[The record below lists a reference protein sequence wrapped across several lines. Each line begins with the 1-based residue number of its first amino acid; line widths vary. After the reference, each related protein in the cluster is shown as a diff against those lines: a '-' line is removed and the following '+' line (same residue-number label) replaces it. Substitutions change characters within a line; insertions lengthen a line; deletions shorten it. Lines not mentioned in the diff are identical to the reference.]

1 MVTPEN
7 PKPSGR
13 RPLTVMF
20 LETSLRMGGTENVV
34 TQLIER
40 FDPKRI
46 RSVLCCL
53 YNSGVL
59 GERLIKKGFA
69 VHHGLAKHR
78 WDLGLGMRL
87 FRLLRQEKVDVLF
100 IINQP
105 LTQFWGTAC
114 AVLAGVPVRITAIRS
129 TGKINRIQRRLW
141 INDFTFPWITR
152 VTALSQMHKSYLVER
167 EHINARKIEIIPNGV
182 DLARFSRNGTPA
194 SLRSSLGLPEGSP
207 VVGIVAMLRPEKA
220 HDVFLKAA
228 GEVLREVPKTHFLIV
243 GDGEERPRLEAMAKE
258 LAIDSH
264 VHFMGARS
272 DVPRLLSL
280 MDVGVLSSHPV
291 VETLS
296 NAVLEYMA
304 AAKPVVATR
313 VGSLPEQV
321 EEGKTGF
328 LIEAGDSK
336 ALAGKIIRLLQDP
349 ALAQQMGAAGRKR
362 VEDCFTLEQMVHQTG
377 ALFERL
383 LLEQKGKY

>member
-1 MVTPEN
+1 MM
-7 PKPSGR
+7 K
-13 RPLTVMF
+13 VMF
-20 LETSLRMGGTENVV
+20 LETSLRIGGTESVV

-40 FDPKRI
+40 FDPKKVRP
-46 RSVLCCL
+46 VLCCF
-53 YNSGVL
+53 YEPGIL
-59 GERLIKKGFA
+59 GERLIKKGFK
-69 VHHGLAKHR
+69 VYHGLAKNR
-78 WDLGLGMRL
+78 ADLGLGLRL
-87 FRLLRQEKVDVLF
+87 FRLLREEKIDVLF

-114 AVLAGVPVRITAIRS
+114 AMFAQVPVRITAIRS
-129 TGKINRIQRRLW
+129 TGKINRIRRRLW

-152 VTALSQMHKSYLVER
+152 VTALSGMHKSYLVKE
-167 EHINARKIEIIPNGV
+167 EHIDPRKIEIIPNGV

-194 SLRSSLGLPEGSP
+194 SFKTSLGLPENSP

-228 GEVLREVPKTHFLIV
+228 QKVLSKVPEAHFLIV
-243 GDGEERPRLEAMAKE
+243 GEGPERPGLEALAKE
-258 LAIDSH
+258 LKIDSQ
-264 VHFMGARS
+264 VHMIGARN
-272 DVPRLLSL
+272 DVPDLLKL
-280 MDVGVLSSHPV
+280 FDIGVLSSNPV

-321 EEGKTGF
+321 DEGKTGF
-328 LIEAGDSK
+328 LVESGNPET
-336 ALAGKIIRLLQDP
+336 LADKMIRLLQDP
-349 ALAQQMGAAGRKR
+349 ALAKQMGEAGRKR
-362 VEDCFTLEQMVHQTG
+362 VEKHFTLEQMVNQTE

-383 LLEQKGKY
+383 LAEKRRC